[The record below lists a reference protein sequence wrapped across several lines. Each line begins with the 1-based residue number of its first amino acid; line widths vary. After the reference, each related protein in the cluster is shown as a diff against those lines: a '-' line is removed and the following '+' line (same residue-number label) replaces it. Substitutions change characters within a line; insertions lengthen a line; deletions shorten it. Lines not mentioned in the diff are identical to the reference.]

1 MNMQAQQLGA
11 PGLGEE
17 VVRPGK
23 EEKNLQLREGS
34 FPEGQGKEGWKA
46 SWRRWSYIPLI
57 P

>member
-46 SWRRWSYIPLI
+46 SWRRWSYIPLN